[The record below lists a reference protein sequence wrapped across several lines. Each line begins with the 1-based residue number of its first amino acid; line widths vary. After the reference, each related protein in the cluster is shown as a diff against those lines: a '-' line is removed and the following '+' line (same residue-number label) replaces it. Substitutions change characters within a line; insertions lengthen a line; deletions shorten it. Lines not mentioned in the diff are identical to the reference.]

1 MILDVVFCEKKRM
14 QRRSLLKNL
23 GLLSGGLVF
32 SNDLIANKNLPSR
45 PLRIAHITDTHIQ
58 PLIGAA
64 KGFEKCLHHLQDLE
78 IKPNFI
84 INGGDAIM
92 GIHGASE
99 HSIGKQWNLYKSVLQ
114 NENALPIYNTLGNH
128 DIYRQKT
135 NLQSFVDG
143 KKEAL
148 DHLFLP
154 KAYYSFQESNWKIIV
169 LDSIQ
174 AKEGGR
180 GYEGKIDEQQMDWLK
195 AELKYTDVSVNIL
208 IVSHIPILSA
218 CVFFD
223 GKNFKNGEWR
233 VPETWMHGD
242 ADDLVELF
250 NNYPNIKLAI
260 SGHIHLNDKV
270 VYNQIT
276 YCCNGAVSGNWW
288 LGNYK
293 QTKPGYAIIDLYEDG
308 SFENKYVSYS

>member
-1 MILDVVFCEKKRM
+1 M

-32 SNDLIANKNLPSR
+32 SNEIVAQKSFPNK

-64 KGFEKCLHHLQDLE
+64 KGFEKCLHHIQDLKH
-78 IKPNFI
+78 KPDFV

-92 GIHGASE
+92 GMHGASE
-99 HSIGKQWNLYKSVLQ
+99 HSIDKQWSLYKGVLSS
-114 NENALPIYNTLGNH
+114 ENSLPIYNCLGNH
-128 DIYRQKT
+128 DIYRHE
-135 NLQSFVDG
+135 NSLNSFIDG
-143 KKEAL
+143 KKTAL
-148 DHLFLP
+148 DHLLLP
-154 KAYYSFQESNWKIIV
+154 KSYYTFQERNWKVIV

-174 AKEGGR
+174 AKDGGK
-180 GYEGKIDEQQMDWLK
+180 GYQGKIDDEQMEWLK
-195 AELKYTDVSVNIL
+195 VQLKETPNNVNIL

-233 VPETWMHGD
+233 VPETWMHSD

-250 NNYPNIKLAI
+250 ANYPNIKLAI
-260 SGHIHLNDKV
+260 SGHIHLSDRIE
-270 VYNQIT
+270 YNQIT

-288 LGNYK
+288 MGNYK
-293 QTKPGYAIIDLYEDG
+293 QTKPGYAIIDLFDDG
-308 SFENKYVSYS
+308 TFENKYVCYS